1 MEKLFSHTEALKEMH
16 RNLSR
21 RGFYLDCLIFRGLLR
36 TLELFVSVLFVL
48 ETTSLRIL
56 TVRRRRETCLTRDK
70 ECCPEKRKM
79 CSRNREDSFDE
90 SQRST
95 IWSYCEEPHDFGC
108 STQCGVSHMRRG
120 LPRAR
125 VPPRFGV

>member
-48 ETTSLRIL
+48 ETTSLRIP
-56 TVRRRRETCLTRDK
+56 TVRRRRETRQTRDK
-70 ECCPEKRKM
+70 EFVQKRE
-79 CSRNREDSFDE
+79 R
-90 SQRST
+90 
-95 IWSYCEEPHDFGC
+95 
-108 STQCGVSHMRRG
+108 
-120 LPRAR
+120 
-125 VPPRFGV
+125 